1 MYVCALGS
9 MYVCITT
16 MAIMTFFWAKSA
28 RLSLDF
34 PADFP
39 LLRATVAEIS
49 LFRTVV
55 AAGSG
60 VVGATSAACGSGGRV
75 ASTLEA
81 SILIAMNEVIVR
93 MDFSIISS
101 EMGMPTLLSCI
112 PAPLD
117 PGMQRNDRGN
127 GFSTLVIL
135 LIIWLLLLL
144 VSINITNTTTTTT

>member
-1 MYVCALGS
+1 MYVALYVPMYIWIGIC

-39 LLRATVAEIS
+39 LLRATVAETS
-49 LFRTVV
+49 LFRTVEV
-55 AAGSG
+55 AGSG
-60 VVGATSAACGSGGRV
+60 VVGATSAACGSGSRV

-101 EMGMPTLLSCI
+101 EMGMPMLLSCI

-117 PGMQRNDRGN
+117 PGMKRNDRGN

-144 VSINITNTTTTTT
+144 VSILT

>member
-1 MYVCALGS
+1 MYVDLYVPMYIWIGICMYVC

-39 LLRATVAEIS
+39 LLRATVAETS

-60 VVGATSAACGSGGRV
+60 VVGATSAACGSGSRV
-75 ASTLEA
+75 DSTLEA

-101 EMGMPTLLSCI
+101 EMGMPTLLACI

-117 PGMQRNDRGN
+117 PGMKRNDRGN
-127 GFSTLVIL
+127 GFSTATNLVI
-135 LIIWLLLLL
+135 
-144 VSINITNTTTTTT
+144 TTVTFY